1 MRFPLCVLFSSLL
14 ALPAEVGPVATL
26 PVEVQGSALYVSVR
40 VSGSRPLSLQWD
52 SAAGWHAINLRAAQE
67 ANLPTRE
74 HPSGAEGAGDGRT
87 RAFAIQR
94 ATLLLGGREVS
105 FMPATAI
112 DLDPVSLRRGRVLDG
127 LLGAPL
133 LKRYVVVT
141 DPDRGVM
148 EFYEPEGWKY
158 TGKGEEIPV
167 RADENGVPHVRVR
180 FSLGRGAPLEGEFK
194 IDSAASGSTIALAGP
209 FTAAHGLLEK
219 LRAQGAS
226 PLADEIA
233 GVGGTSRMWYA
244 RIGSIQLG
252 STVFPR
258 PVIGLTEATGGTLGR
273 KDLAGIIGGGLMHRM
288 KVTYDIGRGR
298 IFIEPGKTI
307 NDPFEE
313 DMSGLRWALAAI
325 SRSEFRVR
333 AVMPDSPAARA
344 GFQPGDVFVSLDGK
358 PAAAFDIIALRRRLR
373 EHGKSVRFVIRR
385 NGSDQEIALQL
396 ERRL

>member
-1 MRFPLCVLFSSLL
+1 MRITICVALL
-14 ALPAEVGPVATL
+14 SVAGWTAGPAPVATL
-26 PVEVQGSALYVSVR
+26 PVEVQGSALYVTVR

-67 ANLPTRE
+67 AKFQMRE

-87 RAFAIQR
+87 RAFPIQR
-94 ATLLLGGREVS
+94 ATLALGGKDVE

-112 DLDPVSLRRGRVLDG
+112 DLDAVSLRRGRVLDG

-180 FSLGRGAPLEGEFK
+180 FNLGSGAPMEGEFK
-194 IDSAASGSTIALAGP
+194 IDSAASGSTIALGGP
-209 FTAAHGLLEK
+209 YVAEHKLLEK
-219 LRAQGAS
+219 LRAQGAN

-252 STVFPR
+252 STVFSK
-258 PVIGLTEATGGTLGR
+258 PVIGLTEAKGGTLGR

-288 KVTYDIGRGR
+288 KVTYDIPRGR

-307 NDPFEE
+307 NDGFEE
-313 DMSGLRWALAAI
+313 DMSGLRVALV
-325 SRSEFRVR
+325 SVDSGEFRVR
-333 AVMPDSPAARA
+333 AVMPDSPASRA
-344 GFQPGDVFVSLDGK
+344 GFEVDDRLVSLDGK
-358 PAAAFDIIALRRRLR
+358 SAAAWDIAALRRRLR
-373 EHGKSVRFVIRR
+373 EHGKTVQMVVRRG
-385 NGSDQEIALQL
+385 GSERAIEMKL